1 MAIKLELDVYLAE
14 KILRSDILQNLSY
27 DGVAAV
33 IDYYDD
39 GGGDID
45 FDQSLFWCFHRYE
58 SALAAVMDH
67 DPSEVE
73 AIVRD
78 IKEENPGEEVTQ
90 DDVEFECKHWLTENT
105 TCIPMDDGSVIV
117 NTEF

>member
-1 MAIKLELDVYLAE
+1 MAIRLELDTYLAE
-14 KILRSDILQNLSY
+14 KILRSDIVQNLGY
-27 DGVAAV
+27 DGIGRV
-33 IDYYDD
+33 IEWYADLGNDLE
-39 GGGDID
+39 

-67 DPSEVE
+67 DSSEVE

-78 IKEENPGEEVTQ
+78 IKEENPGEEVSQ

>member
-14 KILRSDILQNLSY
+14 KILRSDILQNLCY
-27 DGVAAV
+27 DGVSAV

-73 AIVRD
+73 TIIRD
-78 IKEENPGEEVTQ
+78 IKLENPGVKVTQ

>member
-27 DGVAAV
+27 DGVSAV
-33 IDYYDD
+33 IDYYDSM
-39 GGGDID
+39 GEDID

-67 DPSEVE
+67 DSSEVE

-78 IKEENPGEEVTQ
+78 IKEENPGEEVSQ

-117 NTEF
+117 NAEF

>member
-1 MAIKLELDVYLAE
+1 MAIRLELDTYLAE

-27 DGVAAV
+27 DGVSAV
-33 IDYYDD
+33 IDYYDSM
-39 GGGDID
+39 GEDIE
-45 FDQSLFWCFHRYE
+45 FDQSLFWNFHRYD

-73 AIVRD
+73 AIIRD
-78 IKEENPGEEVTQ
+78 IKLDNPGVKVTQ

>member
-1 MAIKLELDVYLAE
+1 MAIRLELDTYLAE
-14 KILRSDILQNLSY
+14 KILRSDILQNLCF
-27 DGVAAV
+27 DGVSAV
-33 IDYYDD
+33 IDFYDD

-67 DPSEVE
+67 DSSEVD

-78 IKEENPGEEVTQ
+78 IKEENPGEVVSQ
-90 DDVEFECKHWLTENT
+90 DDVEFECKHWLMENT
-105 TCIPMDDGSVIV
+105 TCISMDDGSVII

>member
-1 MAIKLELDVYLAE
+1 MAIKLELDTYLAE
-14 KILRSDILQNLSY
+14 KILRGDILQNLSY
-27 DGVAAV
+27 DGVSAV
-33 IDYYDD
+33 IDFYDSM
-39 GGGDID
+39 GEDIA
-45 FDQSLFWCFHRYE
+45 FDQSLFWCFYRYE

-67 DPSEVE
+67 NPNEVE

-78 IKEENPGEEVTQ
+78 IKEENPDEEVSQ